1 MSHTLLLADDS
12 VTIQRVIELT
22 FADEDIRVIAV
33 GDGQQAID
41 RIRADPPDIV
51 LADTSMPEHD
61 GYDVATFIKR
71 DPALAHIPVVLLTG
85 AFEPVDEDRAR
96 EVGSDAVLVKPFE
109 PQVVINRV
117 LELLGRP
124 PAVASATSRPAL
136 DGSSRHAEADVPT
149 PTPPPETG
157 PPADDPVETH
167 ELPSQLRSVGAE
179 PAPPPARSAGA
190 GVTDDPLADYLD
202 RMDEAFDRFEVG
214 SDAPQASPAVP
225 EQPPATPTGPSA
237 PEEDFDSLEGAL
249 SVLEGALDKLGI
261 EGLGVQTE
269 DTAAADG
276 LVGPDASPSTVDE
289 AVPPERRSDEEPL
302 PTVASR
308 LVDDTPTVPAPPPTS
323 LTSVPPAL
331 DPVEAPPPAASFESI
346 DEPTPWI
353 EVPSPVDTP
362 VPPPE
367 AVAPAPLPETAV
379 VSTPEPA
386 PPAPPLSPEAPDSP
400 VEPVP
405 SAVRGAP
412 PSLADAFASLLA
424 AEQGGVERA
433 QTVYPWPRP
442 ASSPDINE
450 ELIARV
456 ADRVMTR
463 LSGGMTGELVAQVVA
478 RVAEKLVREELERI
492 KQS

>member
-41 RIRADPPDIV
+41 RITADPPDIV

-96 EVGSDAVLVKPFE
+96 EVGCDAVLVKPFE

-117 LELLGRP
+117 RELLGRP
-124 PAVASATSRPAL
+124 PEGASATSRPVP
-136 DGSSRHAEADVPT
+136 DRSPWHAEADA

-157 PPADDPVETH
+157 PPADDPVDTR
-167 ELPSQLRSVGAE
+167 ELPSHLRSVGAE

-190 GVTDDPLADYLD
+190 GGSDDPLAGYLD
-202 RMDEAFDRFEVG
+202 RMDEAFDRFEAG
-214 SDAPQASPAVP
+214 SDAPQDGPAMP
-225 EQPPATPTGPSA
+225 EQPPATPTGGSA
-237 PEEDFDSLEGAL
+237 SKEDCDSLEGAL
-249 SVLEGALDKLGI
+249 SVPEGALDKLGLD
-261 EGLGVQTE
+261 GLGMPTGDVS
-269 DTAAADG
+269 AADG

-289 AVPPERRSDEEPL
+289 AAPPERRSDEEPV
-302 PTVASR
+302 PTLASMPA
-308 LVDDTPTVPAPPPTS
+308 DDTPTVPAPLSEPAAETAAAPAPP
-323 LTSVPPAL
+323 V
-331 DPVEAPPPAASFESI
+331 PPPAA
-346 DEPTPWI
+346 
-353 EVPSPVDTP
+353 
-362 VPPPE
+362 
-367 AVAPAPLPETAV
+367 
-379 VSTPEPA
+379 
-386 PPAPPLSPEAPDSP
+386 DSP
-400 VEPVP
+400 VAPVP
-405 SAVRGAP
+405 SAVRDAP

-424 AEQGGVERA
+424 AEQGGAERA

-463 LSGGMTGELVAQVVA
+463 LSGGTTGELVAQVVA

-492 KQS
+492 RQD